1 MKTILYIFSFII
13 GVAFFFYPQT
23 TVSLST
29 GSPGGKTGSPSDN
42 TDCTQCHTVLSTTSA
57 LTSITSNIPSSGYVP
72 GNTYTITA
80 NINALSTLNGF
91 EITCEENNTNL
102 KTGTF
107 FITNPNETQ
116 LVNNGAAV
124 THTAGGNNLHTWS
137 FDWEAPI
144 AGTGDVNFYGSFI
157 EAGYPFGA
165 NFSDYFSSYVLEVNE
180 FVPQPQTYV
189 PDDNFEAYL
198 EANGLGN
205 GILNDDSVF
214 VSAIDTVINLDV
226 NNQSIS
232 DLTGIEGFA
241 DLNSLVCES
250 NNITTIDVTQ
260 NIALTHLKARYN
272 QLTNLDISNNISL
285 TYLECDYNQI
295 TNLNV
300 SNNINLTS
308 LSCAANQLS
317 ILDVSQNIALIELD
331 CFDNYLTNLDVSTN
345 TNLTA
350 FNPRGNQ
357 LTSLDLSNNIALT
370 EIDCGD
376 NQLSVLDVSNNI
388 ILEGLE
394 CYNNQLTS
402 LDITQNHSLGWLE
415 CHNNQLTEL
424 DLRNGNNTNMN
435 IDIAGNTNLTCID
448 VDDPTYSSIN
458 WTNID
463 PQHYFSDNCANNC
476 VDSLQV
482 TDITITPSTST
493 ITIGIYNG
501 YNSFLSYPY
510 VLYTLDANGD
520 TVHTGML
527 NSFGQ
532 FGLDTSWYSYPLFNT
547 NLPTP
552 PFSVYFVYTGG
563 FNFLTDTCV
572 LTYNMFTTN
581 IIEETGV
588 QPKKLLKIVDVLG
601 RETRIIKN
609 KPLFYIYNNG
619 VREKKIIV
627 E

>member
-80 NINALSTLNGF
+80 NINALSALNGF

-124 THTAGGNNLHTWS
+124 THTVGGNNSHTWS

-144 AGTGDVNFYGSFI
+144 AGTGDVNFYGAFI

-180 FVPQPQTYV
+180 FVP
-189 PDDNFEAYL
+189 
-198 EANGLGN
+198 
-205 GILNDDSVF
+205 
-214 VSAIDTVINLDV
+214 
-226 NNQSIS
+226 
-232 DLTGIEGFA
+232 
-241 DLNSLVCES
+241 
-250 NNITTIDVTQ
+250 
-260 NIALTHLKARYN
+260 
-272 QLTNLDISNNISL
+272 
-285 TYLECDYNQI
+285 
-295 TNLNV
+295 
-300 SNNINLTS
+300 
-308 LSCAANQLS
+308 
-317 ILDVSQNIALIELD
+317 
-331 CFDNYLTNLDVSTN
+331 
-345 TNLTA
+345 
-350 FNPRGNQ
+350 
-357 LTSLDLSNNIALT
+357 
-370 EIDCGD
+370 
-376 NQLSVLDVSNNI
+376 
-388 ILEGLE
+388 
-394 CYNNQLTS
+394 
-402 LDITQNHSLGWLE
+402 
-415 CHNNQLTEL
+415 
-424 DLRNGNNTNMN
+424 
-435 IDIAGNTNLTCID
+435 
-448 VDDPTYSSIN
+448 
-458 WTNID
+458 
-463 PQHYFSDNCANNC
+463 NC

-482 TDITITPSTST
+482 TDITIISSTST

-520 TVHTGML
+520 TVHTGTL
-527 NSFGQ
+527 NSFGTLN
-532 FGLDTSWYSYPLFNT
+532 LDTSWYSYPLSNT

>member
-1 MKTILYIFSFII
+1 MLIVVGAL
-13 GVAFFFYPQT
+13 FFYPQII
-23 TVSLST
+23 VSLST

-107 FITNPNETQ
+107 FITNPNETK
-116 LVNNGAAV
+116 LVNNGTAV

-137 FDWEAPI
+137 FDWEAPVV
-144 AGTGDVNFYGSFI
+144 GTGDVNFYGAFI

-189 PDDNFEAYL
+189 PDDTFEAYL
-198 EANGLGN
+198 EANGMGN
-205 GILNDDSVF
+205 GIINDDSVNTSNINMVTQLY
-214 VSAIDTVINLDV
+214 VSSLGIF
-226 NNQSIS
+226 
-232 DLTGIEGFA
+232 DLTGIEDF
-241 DLNSLVCES
+241 DSLIYLDCQDNQLTTLNTNNNTSLTNLIAA
-250 NNITTIDVTQ
+250 NNQLSSISINQNTTLTNLGCGGNLLTSLDVSQ
-260 NIALTHLKARYN
+260 NTALIELSCDNN
-272 QLTNLDISNNISL
+272 QLTNLTVSTNSDL
-285 TYLECDYNQI
+285 TYLNCANN
-295 TNLNV
+295 NLNTLNV
-300 SNNINLTS
+300 
-308 LSCAANQLS
+308 
-317 ILDVSQNIALIELD
+317 
-331 CFDNYLTNLDVSTN
+331 
-345 TNLTA
+345 
-350 FNPRGNQ
+350 
-357 LTSLDLSNNIALT
+357 
-370 EIDCGD
+370 
-376 NQLSVLDVSNNI
+376 
-388 ILEGLE
+388 
-394 CYNNQLTS
+394 
-402 LDITQNHSLGWLE
+402 TQNSLLNDLL
-415 CHNNQLTEL
+415 CNNNQLTEL
-424 DLRNGNNTNMN
+424 DLRNGNNLSIQQMQCFNN
-435 IDIAGNTNLTCID
+435 FNLNCIN
-448 VDDPTYSSIN
+448 VDDQVWSTSI
-458 WTNID
+458 WTVINGSID

-476 VDSLQV
+476 ADSLQV
-482 TDITITPSTST
+482 TDITIIPSTST